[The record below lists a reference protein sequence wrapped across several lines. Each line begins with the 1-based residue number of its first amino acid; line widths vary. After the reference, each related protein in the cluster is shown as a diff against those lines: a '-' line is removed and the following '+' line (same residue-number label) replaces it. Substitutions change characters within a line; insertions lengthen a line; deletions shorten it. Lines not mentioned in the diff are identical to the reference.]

1 MAKQM
6 RKVRVGSVVGTR
18 MDRTAVVEMVWKQRH
33 RLYRKQMRRVARF
46 YIHDPENQCQVGDTV
61 RIQETRPISKT
72 KHWRLLE
79 ILRRRQVAEVRPIE
93 LETDIETAIA
103 GTDESGEA
111 ALEELE
117 SAPEAAA
124 PESGEQP
131 AEQESAEEAPAPAR
145 RQRRRTTQPAAPES
159 SEQPAEQESEPDSA
173 EEEPETAVEIAVAEA
188 DESGEAT
195 AEELETRAADSTEE
209 APEIALETAVA
220 EADESGEAAAAEL
233 ETGAADSTE
242 EEPKE

>member
-46 YIHDPENQCQVGDTV
+46 YIHDPENQCRVGDTV

-79 ILRRRQVAEVRPIE
+79 ILQRRQIAEVRPIE

-103 GTDESGEA
+103 VADASGEA
-111 ALEELE
+111 AVDELE
-117 SAPEAAA
+117 TGKA
-124 PESGEQP
+124 
-131 AEQESAEEAPAPAR
+131 
-145 RQRRRTTQPAAPES
+145 
-159 SEQPAEQESEPDSA
+159 DST
-173 EEEPETAVEIAVAEA
+173 EEEPETIPEISSAEA
-188 DESGEAT
+188 DESGEAPVEEQETGTADST
-195 AEELETRAADSTEE
+195 AEES
-209 APEIALETAVA
+209 
-220 EADESGEAAAAEL
+220 
-233 ETGAADSTE
+233 
-242 EEPKE
+242 KE

>member
-46 YIHDPENQCQVGDTV
+46 YIHDPENQCRVGDTV

-79 ILRRRQVAEVRPIE
+79 ILQRRQVAEVRPIE

-103 GTDESGEA
+103 AADESA
-111 ALEELE
+111 AAVLEELE
-117 SAPEAAA
+117 SAPEAVV
-124 PESGEQP
+124 
-131 AEQESAEEAPAPAR
+131 
-145 RQRRRTTQPAAPES
+145 PES
-159 SEQPAEQESEPDSA
+159 SEQPEEQESEPEASA
-173 EEEPETAVEIAVAEA
+173 PAPRQRAPRRRRA
-188 DESGEAT
+188 
-195 AEELETRAADSTEE
+195 AADSTEE
-209 APEIALETAVA
+209 APETATETPIA
-220 EADESGEAAAAEL
+220 EADDSGEATVEEL
-233 ETGAADSTE
+233 ETGTADSAE

>member
-111 ALEELE
+111 VLEELD
-117 SAPEAAA
+117 SATEA
-124 PESGEQP
+124 
-131 AEQESAEEAPAPAR
+131 
-145 RQRRRTTQPAAPES
+145 AAPES
-159 SEQPAEQESEPDSA
+159 SEQPAEQESAVEAPAPARRQRRRATQAAAPESSEQPAEQVSAPDSA
-173 EEEPETAVEIAVAEA
+173 EEEPETAVAEA

-195 AEELETRAADSTEE
+195 AEELET
-209 APEIALETAVA
+209 
-220 EADESGEAAAAEL
+220 
-233 ETGAADSTE
+233 GATDSTE

>member
-111 ALEELE
+111 ALEGLD
-117 SAPEAAA
+117 SATEAAA

-131 AEQESAEEAPAPAR
+131 AEQESAAEAPAPAR
-145 RQRRRTTQPAAPES
+145 RQRRRTTQAAAPES
-159 SEQPAEQESEPDSA
+159 SEQPAEQESAPDSA
-173 EEEPETAVEIAVAEA
+173 EEEPETAIETAVAEA

-195 AEELETRAADSTEE
+195 AEELET
-209 APEIALETAVA
+209 
-220 EADESGEAAAAEL
+220 
-233 ETGAADSTE
+233 GATDSTE

>member
-111 ALEELE
+111 ALEGLD
-117 SAPEAAA
+117 SATEAAA

-131 AEQESAEEAPAPAR
+131 AEQESAAEAPAPAR
-145 RQRRRTTQPAAPES
+145 RQRRRTTQAAAPES
-159 SEQPAEQESEPDSA
+159 SEQPAEQESAPDSA
-173 EEEPETAVEIAVAEA
+173 EEEPETA
-188 DESGEAT
+188 
-195 AEELETRAADSTEE
+195 
-209 APEIALETAVA
+209 PETAIETVVA
-220 EADESGEAAAAEL
+220 EADESGEAAIEEL

-242 EEPKE
+242 EEPTEEEPKE